1 MLPIAPCA
9 TGGPSRYPP
18 TSSVPGAGAFTAPTV
33 PQTRREGRRR
43 RLGRTLAE
51 AWRRGSVPRLVARE
65 VRWEIRLC
73 GRVAVNATDGV
84 ARPPLPGRQGQL
96 LLAYLVC
103 HR

>member
-33 PQTRREGRRR
+33 PQRREERACGG
-43 RLGRTLAE
+43 LGRTLAKG
-51 AWRRGSVPRLVARE
+51 WRTGSVPNLVARE
-65 VRWEIRLC
+65 ARWEIRLC
-73 GRVAVNATDGV
+73 GRAMVSAADGA

-96 LLAYLVC
+96 LLAYLVSQ
-103 HR
+103 R